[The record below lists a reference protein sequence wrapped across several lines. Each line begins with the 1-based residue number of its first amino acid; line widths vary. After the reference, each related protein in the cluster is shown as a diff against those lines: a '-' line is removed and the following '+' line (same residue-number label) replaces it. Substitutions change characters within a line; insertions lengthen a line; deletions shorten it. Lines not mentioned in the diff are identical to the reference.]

1 MRQCS
6 GAQLVGHGVSLHLLK
21 GKPVREARPINP
33 ADDHTSFQVF
43 HRLFQPECIPL
54 CIALWRPT
62 RKGGQRECAQA
73 SSLPDVKEALLRHG
87 IPFVE
92 TKVKE
97 GGVMVTQVCGPTRA
111 ETLENELQE
120 L

>member
-1 MRQCS
+1 MRDCS
-6 GAQLVGHGVSLHLLK
+6 GVKLVGHGVSLHLLK
-21 GKPVREARPINP
+21 GKPVRQARPINP
-33 ADDHTSFQVF
+33 ADDHTSFQVI
-43 HRLFQPECIPL
+43 HRLFQPQCIPL

-97 GGVMVTQVCGPTRA
+97 GGVMVTQVCGPSRA
-111 ETLENELQE
+111 ETLEDELR
-120 L
+120 